1 MLLKERS
8 DFCNVDTAYE
18 AVDGLDL
25 TDPTKQKRNSLL
37 KSPTGETSYDGLY
50 FVINQFISDQ
60 FLISLYKT

>member
-25 TDPTKQKRNSLL
+25 TDPAKQKRNSLL
-37 KSPTGETSYDGLY
+37 KSPTGETSYDGL
-50 FVINQFISDQ
+50 
-60 FLISLYKT
+60 